1 MLALSLLLLAG
12 CQALESNRSTAGFDH
27 APGSKRLTSP
37 EAKERAA
44 IQLERA
50 LFDQLVAS
58 QMASSSL
65 EDDPTTL
72 LEILESSVDANALSI
87 SQSELWRHL
96 KFIEQAPDWLIV
108 SASNERVAQLNWL
121 EARIEGLKSQRRTGS
136 PIARNASQ
144 HVKLNLAW
152 DAVYA
157 QFQDNPF
164 GFTYLSLPD
173 LSIKPS
179 LLPDTALY
187 FYQDIDHSI
196 RISQRAI
203 DAIPAE
209 EMAAIGMV
217 YGLPGA
223 HYLASRVS
231 DAPHFPSYTGANQSA
246 LALSMLDVMNKLRP
260 YEDEHLLM
268 PRLAFSQAQLSK
280 LHAALGLSDATSSAK
295 SVRAQFAQ
303 LSGLDE
309 PRLSLEWEDI
319 LRSRASLVKTAR
331 SYCLLWQHRLSPAS
345 TSHWLI
351 RDYGRAF
358 SAWAGEADR
367 PTPFLKA
374 FD

>member
-1 MLALSLLLLAG
+1 VLALSLLLLAG
-12 CQALESNRSTAGFDH
+12 CQALESNRSTAGFNH

-121 EARIEGLKSQRRTGS
+121 EARIEGLKTQRRTGP

-179 LLPDTALY
+179 LLPDT
-187 FYQDIDHSI
+187 
-196 RISQRAI
+196 
-203 DAIPAE
+203 
-209 EMAAIGMV
+209 
-217 YGLPGA
+217 
-223 HYLASRVS
+223 
-231 DAPHFPSYTGANQSA
+231 
-246 LALSMLDVMNKLRP
+246 
-260 YEDEHLLM
+260 
-268 PRLAFSQAQLSK
+268 
-280 LHAALGLSDATSSAK
+280 
-295 SVRAQFAQ
+295 
-303 LSGLDE
+303 
-309 PRLSLEWEDI
+309 
-319 LRSRASLVKTAR
+319 
-331 SYCLLWQHRLSPAS
+331 
-345 TSHWLI
+345 
-351 RDYGRAF
+351 
-358 SAWAGEADR
+358 
-367 PTPFLKA
+367 
-374 FD
+374 